1 MTSIF
6 SAISFIKSV
15 SGASALTGIATY
27 RCDEDEFVDYNYK
40 AFMSDEN
47 QHMIHRIEPNTIML
61 ITGKFVLEKP
71 RLDIT
76 VVQAISLNLNMIEEL
91 PSIYDLP
98 PCPPFGNYS
107 ASCKSS
113 EINKGSTSY
122 FTLERRTY
130 NPLTANY
137 LTAEVA
143 CSYNAG
149 SARHTGVA
157 KATESTAIFSVCGEF
172 YKSKNMVQIITSE
185 IEWNNVHSGGNSANR
200 SLSSSSPGT
209 GSRKRRNQDLMNYEN
224 RSQAK
229 RPAKTSGEYQNSPI
243 NVEEEGVTDHPHPEP
258 VLEAEAEPEENS
270 GGSGTQDKVEKVKR
284 SSRLKSTMN
293 VTKGNEKN

>member
-1 MTSIF
+1 TSIF
-6 SAISFIKSV
+6 SAISFIKTV
-15 SGASALTGIATY
+15 SGTSTLTGVVTY
-27 RCDEDEFVDYNYK
+27 RYDENEFVDYNYK
-40 AFMSDEN
+40 VFMSDKN
-47 QHMIHRIEPNTIML
+47 QHMIHRIKPNTIML

-71 RLDIT
+71 RLDVT
-76 VVQAISLNLNMIEEL
+76 VVQAISLNLKMIDEL
-91 PSIYDLP
+91 PLIYDLL

-143 CSYNAG
+143 CPYNAG
-149 SARHTGVA
+149 STRHAGVA

-172 YKSKNMVQIITSE
+172 YKGKNMVQIITSE
-185 IEWNNVHSGGNSANR
+185 IEWNNVYSGNAANTSS
-200 SLSSSSPGT
+200 SLSSPGA
-209 GSRKRRNQDLMNYEN
+209 GGRKNCNQDLMNYEN

-229 RPAKTSGEYQNSPI
+229 RPAKTSGEHQKSPI
-243 NVEEEGVTDHPHPEP
+243 NIEEEGVTYHPEP
-258 VLEAEAEPEENS
+258 GLETEVEPEENS
-270 GGSGTQDKVEKVKR
+270 GGNGTQDKLQK
-284 SSRLKSTMN
+284 
-293 VTKGNEKN
+293 